1 MDISTPILYI
11 NLDKSINRNNNIN
24 SVFEKHKI
32 IKFNRISAFD
42 GILRQNEYIKSNLK
56 IDNRDIHPS
65 EYGCL
70 ISHLLCYKY
79 FIENIKEDICLIL
92 EDDINFN
99 YSKYYYTYFSEY
111 IRDIPDDFD
120 IIQLSVILRNSE
132 YNDFINP
139 CLYQNKYYFSTGAY
153 LIKKSALRIL
163 NSIPC
168 NNNIWD
174 FSKLKLLPLA
184 DHYIYNSVNKVYSIP
199 LISLNIPTK
208 NDMTIIRKEM
218 ESEIEF
224 QTKSYNV
231 LRNNWKIV

>member
-1 MDISTPILYI
+1 MNIL
-11 NLDKSINRNNNIN
+11 NLILKL
-24 SVFEKHKI
+24 I
-32 IKFNRISAFD
+32 IETFI
-42 GILRQNEYIKSNLK
+42 
-56 IDNRDIHPS
+56 S

-153 LIKKSALRIL
+153 LIKKSALKIL

-168 NNNIWD
+168 NDNIWD

-184 DHYIYNSVNKVYSIP
+184 DHYIYNLVDNVYSIP

-208 NDMTIIRKEM
+208 NDMTIIKKKWKVRLNFRPKVIMFYVIIGKINLSQMRKYM
-218 ESEIEF
+218 IKFPKVFFINRDQDTIEENLWNF
-224 QTKSYNV
+224 N
-231 LRNNWKIV
+231 LIN